1 MDFPFL
7 LLIENLI
14 KKHSFN
20 PHILS
25 FCFISWLLVL
35 AFSHHINHF
44 NFDVPYKHHVVL
56 VLMYRVKTIFFSVG
70 VKCLP

>member
-1 MDFPFL
+1 MLIYFPIL

-25 FCFISWLLVL
+25 FCFISWSLVL
-35 AFSHHINHF
+35 AFSDHINHL
-44 NFDVPYKHHVVL
+44 NFDVDVPYKHHVVL
-56 VLMYRVKTIFFSVG
+56 VLMYRVKTIFF
-70 VKCLP
+70 L